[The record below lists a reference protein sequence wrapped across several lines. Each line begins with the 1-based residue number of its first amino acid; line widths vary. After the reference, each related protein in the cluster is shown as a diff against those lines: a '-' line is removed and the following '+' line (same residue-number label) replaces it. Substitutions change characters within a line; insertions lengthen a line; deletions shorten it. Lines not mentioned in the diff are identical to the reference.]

1 MKDLANHP
9 YLYEINQ
16 KANEIA
22 KKYDNIMEILL
33 EFKKQEL
40 MQLEKYKFEVFEYV
54 TRKEKQLE
62 GTLKKFELLYESY
75 LKNCDFEVKQ
85 EGQHQLYWTILE
97 KEEKGLQINIREQMS
112 KITLNGEKFIDE
124 LQICEKLVFTFK

>member
-1 MKDLANHP
+1 
-9 YLYEINQ
+9 
-16 KANEIA
+16 
-22 KKYDNIMEILL
+22 
-33 EFKKQEL
+33 

-85 EGQHQLYWTILE
+85 EG
-97 KEEKGLQINIREQMS
+97 
-112 KITLNGEKFIDE
+112 
-124 LQICEKLVFTFK
+124 